1 MIREG
6 ALEQSFFSLKVE
18 EYPVEMVIGRSQTEK
33 DSESTK
39 ERESSVEQKC
49 RERKESRAKQWDLT
63 LDTRDTFPILKER
76 SKD

>member
-33 DSESTK
+33 DIESTK